1 MEIPY
6 SHTSGQYVPENSGA
20 TIWMEYSG
28 FDNKDNYYLITKGS
42 CAMIQTGHSGW
53 ATDDERK
60 ILANTLFY
68 LKRMTDATAATDNDF
83 YDVEKPAV
91 TDMTVKGVNDDTI
104 EMILNSEDFGTDYQ
118 YYVSAIPYSGVD
130 NERIKS
136 NVENLTA
143 VSGIKGFVYAVS
155 DSDEPMDI
163 VEYDENH
170 EHVINVQNADT
181 DGKLNIS
188 IEAPELDKK
197 QYLHVYA
204 IDNADNVS
212 DERIIPLDE
221 GMLTT
226 SISTDKEEYLSDE
239 TVAVKSETKSLLYTE
254 DGDVS
259 ISLYDNEDNFVEE
272 VYYEN
277 GQSIYKDE
285 PLSINTD
292 IVLDENYEGEYTIKI
307 EWENEDKVLCSDM
320 ATFKVKKAEDEIVEE
335 VVNPATPTDPNPS
348 VPESTDTKPSDTK
361 TDPAKDQPNNN
372 PNKDNNPDEDLRD
385 NEGESPAKPD
395 VKTPELTNEKVTEEQ
410 TTDVKKE
417 AVNET
422 STEVNNQ
429 GTNGIEKNSP
439 TTGDSFPIIWLIIC
453 LVVSAGVIAFI
464 LCRKLKMLDKD

>member
-1 MEIPY
+1 M
-6 SHTSGQYVPENSGA
+6 
-20 TIWMEYSG
+20 
-28 FDNKDNYYLITKGS
+28 
-42 CAMIQTGHSGW
+42 
-53 ATDDERK
+53 
-60 ILANTLFY
+60 
-68 LKRMTDATAATDNDF
+68 
-83 YDVEKPAV
+83 
-91 TDMTVKGVNDDTI
+91 
-104 EMILNSEDFGTDYQ
+104 
-118 YYVSAIPYSGVD
+118 
-130 NERIKS
+130 
-136 NVENLTA
+136 
-143 VSGIKGFVYAVS
+143 
-155 DSDEPMDI
+155 
-163 VEYDENH
+163 
-170 EHVINVQNADT
+170 
-181 DGKLNIS
+181 NIS

-320 ATFKVKKAEDEIVEE
+320 ATFKVKKAEDEIIEE

-361 TDPAKDQPNNN
+361 TNPAKDLVKDQNNN
-372 PNKDNNPDEDLRD
+372 VPDSNDEKKTNDSLID
-385 NEGESPAKPD
+385 NEGGSPTKPE
-395 VKTPELTNEKVTEEQ
+395 VKTPETPDGNTEASIGE
-410 TTDVKKE
+410 TTTEHKRE
-417 AVNET
+417 SVNET
-422 STEVNNQ
+422 TTE
-429 GTNGIEKNSP
+429 TDRKEKQNADKNAPS
-439 TTGDSFPIIWLIIC
+439 TGDDSLL
-453 LVVSAGVIAFI
+453 LVLLALMFVSACVVIYI
-464 LCRKLKMLDKD
+464 VYRKHRNCD